1 MTESILIVGATSA
14 IARAL
19 AHKLAATG
27 YDLYLAS
34 RDEDELNRISS
45 DLQTRYPIKVAYHVF
60 DIANTQ
66 SHDALLDSMKDKF
79 GELSGVVIATGLLG
93 DNLDVRVDDDLA
105 AQVFTIN
112 FTAPALLLNGC
123 ARILE
128 NKGHGFIVGITSVAG
143 DRGRQSN
150 YTYGAAKGGLALYLQ
165 GLRNRLY
172 RSKIQVLTVKPGFV
186 DTAMTYGMP
195 GMFLVASPDKVA
207 ADIMKALK
215 RGHNV
220 VYTPGF
226 WLGIMWVIRHIPERV
241 FKRLSL

>member
-1 MTESILIVGATSA
+1 MTESVLIVGATSA

-19 AHKLAATG
+19 AHKLADAG
-27 YDLYLAS
+27 NDLYLAS
-34 RDEDELNRISS
+34 RDEDELGRISS
-45 DLQTRYPIKVAYHVF
+45 DLQARYRIKVAYSVF

-66 SHDALLDSMKDKF
+66 NHDALLDSAKDKL
-79 GELSGVVIATGLLG
+79 GEFSGVVIATGVLG
-93 DNLDVRVDDDLA
+93 DNLDVRLDDDLA
-105 AQVFTIN
+105 AQVLAIN
-112 FTAPALLLNGC
+112 FTAPALLLSRC

-128 NKGHGFIVGITSVAG
+128 NKGHGFIIGITSVAG

-186 DTAMTYGMP
+186 DTAMTYGVP

-215 RGHNV
+215 RGRNV
-220 VYTPGF
+220 VYTPRF
-226 WLGIMWVIRHIPERV
+226 WFGIMWMIRHIPERL